1 MSYSIQEFTEHNLKL
16 FNQLK
21 NVEEEKKK
29 LEEISKN
36 AKKQLLDAMLE
47 HGIKSIDNDLVKVTV
62 TKASE
67 STSIDLKEFQ
77 KKEPVSYA
85 ELLEDYPKI
94 TKRAE
99 SLRVVFK

>member
-1 MSYSIQEFTEHNLKL
+1 MSYSVQKFIEHNLEL

-62 TKASE
+62 TKVSE
-67 STSIDLKEFQ
+67 STSI
-77 KKEPVSYA
+77 A
-85 ELLEDYPKI
+85 ELLEDYPKV

>member
-1 MSYSIQEFTEHNLKL
+1 MSYSVQEFTEHNLEL

-21 NVEEEKKK
+21 
-29 LEEISKN
+29 LE
-36 AKKQLLDAMLE
+36 AMLE
-47 HGIKSIDNDLVKVTV
+47 NGIKSIDNDLVKVTV

-85 ELLEDYPKI
+85 ELLEDYPKV